1 MVIRGEI
8 LRAANSSEVSVPQT
22 QISQD
27 SFWLQAKAYVVLL
40 VLSLI
45 WGLAFV
51 AIRRAD
57 FELSPINLALLR
69 WLLASAGFLAVSP
82 FLLKPKVKFERRDLL
97 RLLVISLL
105 NVPAYHLALN
115 FGETTVSS
123 GLAGFLVAMGPVL
136 IAVLSAVLLKEKLGR
151 KLALAL
157 AIGVAGTLVMFVP
170 DLSLNSAGS
179 ILGPMEVLV
188 AAFSF
193 ALFSVLSKPLVTK
206 YGSASV
212 TIWAALAGTLML
224 LPLLSPNF
232 GAETISLSLEG
243 WISVL
248 FLSLLS
254 TVAGYLMFY
263 ALVSRSALSKVGI
276 QMYLIPVVSVIGG
289 ILLLQEGLNTYTIA
303 GGAVLLLS
311 VAIATRS
318 RN

>member
-1 MVIRGEI
+1 
-8 LRAANSSEVSVPQT
+8 
-22 QISQD
+22 
-27 SFWLQAKAYVVLL
+27 L

-105 NVPAYHLALN
+105 NVPAYHLTLN

-136 IAVLSAVLLKEKLGR
+136 IAVFSAVLLKEKLGR

-263 ALVSRSALSKVGI
+263 ALVSRSAVSKLGI

>member
-1 MVIRGEI
+1 
-8 LRAANSSEVSVPQT
+8 
-22 QISQD
+22 
-27 SFWLQAKAYVVLL
+27 
-40 VLSLI
+40 
-45 WGLAFV
+45 LAFV

-136 IAVLSAVLLKEKLGR
+136 IAVFSAVLLKEKLGR

-179 ILGPMEVLV
+179 ILGPLEVLV

>member
-1 MVIRGEI
+1 M
-8 LRAANSSEVSVPQT
+8 
-22 QISQD
+22 
-27 SFWLQAKAYVVLL
+27 

-136 IAVLSAVLLKEKLGR
+136 IAVFSAVLLKEKLGR

-170 DLSLNSAGS
+170 DLSLNSAVS

-318 RN
+318 KN